1 MTNQIP
7 RNCHHEFHYN
17 LKTQNFTIIQNP
29 VAFNVDEIMKTI
41 AVCIDLQGDECMQNE
56 FFWRMNMISINR
68 IQQFISERYCE
79 SLYLNTL
86 YYIFL
91 LILLSFLIVVK
102 LNNPEKSIFK
112 VLKYMAIYESN
123 IPRSNQ
129 CVYFKQVKMISNY
142 NITPILYAPSTA
154 FCCCSLR
161 WGSKEVV
168 VIRFH
173 TACFQGNCK

>member
-1 MTNQIP
+1 
-7 RNCHHEFHYN
+7 
-17 LKTQNFTIIQNP
+17 
-29 VAFNVDEIMKTI
+29 
-41 AVCIDLQGDECMQNE
+41 MQNE
-56 FFWRMNMISINR
+56 CFWRMNMISIHR

-79 SLYLNTL
+79 SFYLNTL
-86 YYIFL
+86 NYIFL
-91 LILLSFLIVVK
+91 LIS
-102 LNNPEKSIFK
+102 LNQYFK
-112 VLKYMAIYESN
+112 VLKYIAIHESN
-123 IPRSNQ
+123 IQRLNQ